1 MKDIQSLHDSRRID
15 IRKVGV
21 KTISY
26 PIIVLDKER
35 KTQHTVAKV
44 NMYVNLPHR
53 FKGTHMSR
61 FIEIL
66 NRFHGKFNLKTFHL
80 ILEEMKI
87 RLEAEAA
94 HLEIEFPYFLRTG
107 PVIRTTGMERYDCRL
122 HGSLAQQLDLVVEV
136 DVPVPLLC
144 RRDEQGGAE
153 GFSGIWGVVTA
164 TVRMNRFLWIE
175 DLIGLIRQGALPDRD
190 RPDSVES
197 MCHRIGSVLGE
208 SDAFHWYKVVV
219 KNIVSG
225 YATFASTEWPEPQ
238 KAVSD
243 ESNGCRYPDRMT
255 KKRGVSSACHKINST
270 PTDCDE

>member
-35 KTQHTVAKV
+35 KTQHTVARV

-66 NRFHGKFNLKTFHL
+66 NRFHGKFNLRTFHL

-94 HLEIEFPYFLRTG
+94 HLEIEFPYFLRTASVLQS
-107 PVIRTTGMERYDCRL
+107 PGMARYDCRL
-122 HGSLAQQLDLVVEV
+122 HGSLAGQLDLVVEV

-144 RRDEQGGAE
+144 RREAQE
-153 GFSGIWGVVTA
+153 GFSEFSGIWGVVTA
-164 TVRMNRFLWIE
+164 AVRMNRFLWIE
-175 DLIGLIRQGALPDRD
+175 DLIELIRQGALPEHN

-197 MCHRIGSVLGE
+197 MCYRIGSVLDE

-225 YATFASTEWPEPQ
+225 YATFASTEWPEQRNRSRDLPL
-238 KAVSD
+238 D
-243 ESNGCRYPDRMT
+243 G
-255 KKRGVSSACHKINST
+255 
-270 PTDCDE
+270 